1 MIRLTNEQ
9 WERIRNHFPEE
20 HIPDG
25 RPGRKPIPTRCVFE
39 AVLWILNTGAQW
51 HMLPQTYPNYKSV
64 HRRFQ
69 TWCRDEVL
77 RRVLMDV
84 ANELRDKG
92 ALDEAECFIDATF
105 VMAKGGGAGIGP
117 TKRGKGMKIM
127 AIVDRHGLPLSV
139 STHAANHHEV
149 RLVQLCF
156 DFYMIEAKPENLIGD
171 RAYDSDPLDAELRK
185 DGIEMIAPH
194 RCNRSKPPTQDRRRL
209 SRYMRRW
216 LVERFFAWIQWQ
228 RRILI
233 RWEYHAHNFLGFVQ
247 LACLVILFK
256 QFLDRFWSSNPYSGI
271 RAGPP
276 SRAADIIEPD
286 QLRTRPTLPLTRY
299 LDAFGNMCTRLVAP
313 VGELTISTD
322 ALIADSGLPDA
333 VELAARQHEIAE
345 LPHDT
350 LVFLLGSRYCETER
364 LMGEAWSR
372 FGTTEPGWPRVQ
384 AICDFVHSHV

>member
-1 MIRLTNEQ
+1 MIRLRDEQ
-9 WERIRNHFPEE
+9 WERIRDHFPEE
-20 HIPDG
+20 KIADG
-25 RPGRKPIPTRCVFE
+25 RPGRKPIPTRCVLE

-51 HMLPQTYPNYKSV
+51 HMLPQSYPNYKTV

-77 RRVLMDV
+77 RRVLTDV
-84 ANELRDKG
+84 ANELRDRG
-92 ALDEAECFIDATF
+92 ALNEEECFIDATF
-105 VMAKGGGAGIGP
+105 VMAKGGGSEIGT

-194 RCNRSKPPTQDRRRL
+194 RSNRSKPPTQDRRRL

-256 QFLDRFWSSNPYSGI
+256 QF
-271 RAGPP
+271 
-276 SRAADIIEPD
+276 
-286 QLRTRPTLPLTRY
+286 
-299 LDAFGNMCTRLVAP
+299 
-313 VGELTISTD
+313 
-322 ALIADSGLPDA
+322 
-333 VELAARQHEIAE
+333 
-345 LPHDT
+345 
-350 LVFLLGSRYCETER
+350 
-364 LMGEAWSR
+364 
-372 FGTTEPGWPRVQ
+372 
-384 AICDFVHSHV
+384 